1 VTWSIEDSKKLYGI
15 EKWGSPFFNLNEKGN
30 VFISENYE
38 KSSSN
43 HIDLLELTADLEKR
57 GIKLPL
63 LVRFPDVLKERVS
76 HLFKCFS
83 NAIKES
89 EYQGEY
95 MGVYPVKVNQE
106 KHLVEDLVRLGAPHG
121 LGLECGSKPEL
132 LIALSKMKNNKGLL
146 ICNGFKDFDYIET
159 ALLSLKMGRNTI
171 IVIDRFSE
179 LDLVIK
185 AFKKHNI
192 KPRIG
197 FRAKL
202 YSRGSGKWAES
213 SGQKSKFGLSP
224 SEIVEGC
231 EILKKEGLIDCLEL
245 LHYHIGS
252 QVPTIQDIK
261 TSLKEGGRF
270 FSELFSLGANLKYLD
285 VGGGLGVNYDGSGN
299 SQSSINYTDQEYA
312 NDVIYTV
319 KSICGE
325 RSIPHPHIITESG
338 RSLVAHSSVLIFN
351 VLGSNQT
358 QCVKETR
365 EINETDH
372 QVLRDLSDIFKY
384 LNKKTLIESYNDLN
398 QIKKDVLQLFS
409 YGVLDLCQRAL
420 AETMINNLLIKIKKL
435 AKSSEKDFSNL
446 IHDLDSLLCETY
458 YCNFSLFQSLPDS
471 WAMDQV
477 FPVIPIHKHNEEP
490 KNRAVLVDLTCDSDG
505 TLSKFID
512 PTSSEPQNYLEVHE
526 VKKGKPYYI
535 GVFLTGAYQEILG
548 DMHNLF
554 GDTDAV
560 HVVFDKEEGY
570 KVVDVVEG
578 DTIGEMLNYVSFEPK
593 NLIRDLKQDCLK
605 ACNSKMMTDNES
617 RLLIKKFE
625 ESLLNYTYLN
635 MPGL

>member
-1 VTWSIEDSKKLYGI
+1 MNWSIEDSKRLYGI
-15 EKWGSPFFNLNEKGN
+15 EKWGYPFFNLNEKGH

-43 HIDLLELTADLEKR
+43 HIDLLELVGDLEKR

-63 LVRFPDVLKERVS
+63 LVRFPDVLKERVT
-76 HLFKCFS
+76 HLFSCFKQS
-83 NAIKES
+83 ILES
-89 EYQGEY
+89 DYQGSY

-106 KHLVEDLVRLGAPHG
+106 KHLVEDLMRLGNEYG

-132 LIALSKMKNNKGLL
+132 LIALSKMKSDQSLI
-146 ICNGFKDFDYIET
+146 ICNGFKDYDYIET

-179 LDLVIK
+179 LPQVIK
-185 AFKKHNI
+185 AYKEHGI
-192 KPRIG
+192 KPKIG

-202 YSRGSGKWAES
+202 YSKGAGRWVES

-231 EILKKEGLIDCLEL
+231 KILQEEGLLDCLEL

-252 QVPTIQDIK
+252 QVPSIQDIK

-270 FSELFSLGANLKYLD
+270 FSELFELGATPKYLD

-299 SQSSINYTDQEYA
+299 SQSSVNYTDQEYA
-312 NDVIYTV
+312 NDVVYTI
-319 KSICGE
+319 KSICQE
-325 RSIPHPHIITESG
+325 RDIPHPHIITESG

-351 VLGSNQT
+351 VLGSNQS
-358 QCVKETR
+358 QQFKKTR
-365 EINETDH
+365 GITEKDH
-372 QVLRDLSDIFKY
+372 QVLRDLNDITKY
-384 LNKKTLIESYNDLN
+384 LNQETLVESYNDLN

-409 YGVLDLCQRAL
+409 YGVLNLSQRAT
-420 AETMINNLLIKIKKL
+420 AEIMINNLYISIKRL
-435 AKSSEKDFSNL
+435 AKDSESDFGNL
-446 IHDLDSLLCETY
+446 IHELDSLLCETY

-477 FPVIPIHKHNEEP
+477 FPVIPLHRHLEEP
-490 KNRAVLVDLTCDSDG
+490 KKRAVLVDLTCDSDG
-505 TLSKFID
+505 TLNQFID

-526 VKKGKPYYI
+526 VNEKDPYYI

-560 HVVFDKEEGY
+560 HVVFDQNDGY

-578 DTIGEMLNYVSFEPK
+578 DTIGEMLNYVSFEPR

-605 ACNSKMMTDNES
+605 ACNTKMMTDNES

-625 ESLLNYTYLN
+625 ESLLSYTYLK
-635 MPGL
+635 

>member
-1 VTWSIEDSKKLYGI
+1 VSWSVEDSRQLYGI
-15 EKWGSPFFNLNEKGN
+15 EKWGYPFFGLNKKGH
-30 VFISENYE
+30 VAISENFE
-38 KSSSN
+38 KSSSKQ
-43 HIDLLELTADLEKR
+43 IDLLELVEDLEKR

-63 LVRFPDVLKERVS
+63 LVRFPDVLKERVR
-76 HLFKCFS
+76 HLFGCF
-83 NAIKES
+83 NQAIAES
-89 EYQGEY
+89 SYQGKY

-106 KHLVEDLVRLGAPHG
+106 KHLVEDLMRLGDQHG

-132 LIALSKMKNNKGLL
+132 LIALSKMKSTEGLL

-179 LDLVIK
+179 LSLVLK
-185 AFKKHNI
+185 AYKEHGIRPK
-192 KPRIG
+192 IG

-202 YSRGSGKWAES
+202 YSQGSGRWAES

-224 SEIVEGC
+224 SEIVEAC
-231 EILKKEGLIDCLEL
+231 RVLSDEGLLDCLEL

-252 QVPTIQDIK
+252 QVPSIQDIK

-270 FSELFSLGANLKYLD
+270 FSELFELGAKPKYLD

-299 SQSSINYTDQEYA
+299 SQSSVNYTDQEYA
-312 NDVIYTV
+312 NDVIYTI
-319 KSICGE
+319 KAICQE
-325 RSIPHPHIITESG
+325 RSIPHPNIITESG
-338 RSLVAHSSVLIFN
+338 RALVAHSSVLIFN

-358 QCVKETR
+358 QKLRETKE
-365 EINETDH
+365 IGETNH
-372 QVLRDLSDIFKY
+372 QVLRDLDDVAKY
-384 LNKKTLIESYNDLN
+384 LNKRTIIESYNDLN
-398 QIKKDVLQLFS
+398 QIRKDVLQLFS
-409 YGVLDLCQRAL
+409 YGVLNLSQRAT
-420 AETMINNLLIKIKKL
+420 AEVMINNLYIKIKKI
-435 AKSSEKDFSNL
+435 AKDSDMDFTDL
-446 IHDLDSLLCETY
+446 IHELDSLLCETY

-471 WAMDQV
+471 WAMGQV
-477 FPVIPIHKHNEEP
+477 FPVIPLHRHNEEP
-490 KNRAVLVDLTCDSDG
+490 TKRAVLVDLTCDSDG
-505 TLSKFID
+505 TLNKFID
-512 PTSSEPQNYLEVHE
+512 PTSSTPQSYLEVHDVHE
-526 VKKGKPYYI
+526 DEPYYI

-560 HVVFDKEEGY
+560 HVIFDKDDGY

-593 NLIRDLKQDCLK
+593 NLIRDLKQDCLE
-605 ACNSKMMTDNES
+605 ACNSKMMTDRES

-625 ESLLNYTYLN
+625 ESLLSYTYLKS
-635 MPGL
+635 